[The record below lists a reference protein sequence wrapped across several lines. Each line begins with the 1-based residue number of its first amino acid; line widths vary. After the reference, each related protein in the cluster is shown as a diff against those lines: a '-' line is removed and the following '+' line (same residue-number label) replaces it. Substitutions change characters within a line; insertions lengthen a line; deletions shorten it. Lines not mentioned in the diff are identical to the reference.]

1 MGLHELQYKK
11 LLSELKFKNEEL
23 EIMEESMYEIH
34 VEFEQY
40 YTSFLEENNL
50 TKQELEKSKTK
61 SFEKFH
67 KDADAAEM
75 MQQTDETGLVAVEQ
89 LSEEDKEAKVVFSK
103 LYKQIVKKCHP
114 DKLSMDDMD
123 YFNKMNTKFKAA
135 TWGYNNAKWSI
146 VIKVAEELGIKP
158 SNYKK
163 MNGHLRR
170 EVKEVD
176 GKIKKHKS
184 TFGWRLYQAE
194 EKEHKDNVIKEFIFV
209 LFRRKV

>member
-1 MGLHELQYKK
+1 
-11 LLSELKFKNEEL
+11 
-23 EIMEESMYEIH
+23 
-34 VEFEQY
+34 
-40 YTSFLEENNL
+40 
-50 TKQELEKSKTK
+50 
-61 SFEKFH
+61 
-67 KDADAAEM
+67 
-75 MQQTDETGLVAVEQ
+75 
-89 LSEEDKEAKVVFSK
+89 
-103 LYKQIVKKCHP
+103 
-114 DKLSMDDMD
+114 
-123 YFNKMNTKFKAA
+123 MNTKFKAA